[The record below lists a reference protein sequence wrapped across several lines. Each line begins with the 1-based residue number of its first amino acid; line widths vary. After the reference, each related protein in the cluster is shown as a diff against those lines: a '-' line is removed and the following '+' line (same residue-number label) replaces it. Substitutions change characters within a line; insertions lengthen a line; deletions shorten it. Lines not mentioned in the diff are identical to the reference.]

1 MFTTLGNI
9 LGTTQTPRH
18 AEQNDT
24 RQDIQRHDPEYERRK
39 KKKQQSAEELFAG
52 EEGSTVSVT
61 ALQTFLNT
69 FLKELSEKQPKKGF
83 NTTSQATE
91 EIQEK
96 QEVAA
101 PKAPVS
107 GHAAYASNAYQHMAE
122 SQQRTS
128 ILGEVNEGNADL
140 ISLDAAEVRTIHA
153 LLEDLKLLSNKSIEY
168 IHIER
173 ASSFLESLKT
183 AVDRVKQSD
192 LFKA

>member
-9 LGTTQTPRH
+9 LGTPQQPRH

-24 RQDIQRHDPEYERRK
+24 RQGIQRHDPEFERRK
-39 KKKQQSAEELFAG
+39 KKKQQSAEELFTG
-52 EEGSTVSVT
+52 EDGATVSVA

-83 NTTSQATE
+83 NTTSQMSE
-91 EIQEK
+91 KQQEK
-96 QEVAA
+96 QEVK
-101 PKAPVS
+101 PSQKPVS

-153 LLEDLKLLSNKSIEY
+153 LLEDLKLLSDKNIEFLR
-168 IHIER
+168 IQR
-173 ASSFLESLKT
+173 ASSFLESLVT
-183 AVDRVKQSD
+183 AVNKVKQSD